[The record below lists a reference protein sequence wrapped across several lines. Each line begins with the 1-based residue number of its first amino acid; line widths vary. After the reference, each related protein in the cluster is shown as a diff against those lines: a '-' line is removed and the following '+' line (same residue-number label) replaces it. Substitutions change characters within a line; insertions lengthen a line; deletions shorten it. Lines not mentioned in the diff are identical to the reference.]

1 MKVIGWTHCGDERYP
16 DMEDPIDK
24 KVYGADYDIFV
35 KLIIKDI
42 RKHGYH
48 FSGFYHQCGDYGV
61 PVFSNGKSLC
71 VSFRTWGRIMAD
83 AWPDELDNSSP
94 MGYCNWA
101 WYAPNG
107 MNEIVPEGD
116 ACL

>member
-1 MKVIGWTHCGDERYP
+1 MKVIGWTHYGDERYP
-16 DMEDPIDK
+16 DMDDPIDQ
-24 KVYGADYDIFV
+24 YDNYI
-35 KLIIKDI
+35 KAIIKDI

-48 FSGFYHQCGDYGV
+48 FSGYYHQGGDYGV

-83 AWPDELDNSSP
+83 AWLDELDNSSP

-107 MNEIVPEGD
+107 MKEIVPEGD